1 MAQKRRFL
9 TWCCLQDS
17 AEALHA
23 EASHREAGRS
33 LSSMIDVALIHHIM
47 HAAQIRI
54 SEVKCRVLLIY
65 TLLRFI
71 SEAKSWVLD

>member
-1 MAQKRRFL
+1 ML
-9 TWCCLQDS
+9 S
-17 AEALHA
+17 AGLGRGSARPGI
-23 EASHREAGRS
+23 ASHREAVRS
-33 LSSMIDVALIHHIM
+33 LSSMIDVALIHHII

-71 SEAKSWVLD
+71 SEAKSWVLDFSSVL

>member
-1 MAQKRRFL
+1 
-9 TWCCLQDS
+9 
-17 AEALHA
+17 
-23 EASHREAGRS
+23 
-33 LSSMIDVALIHHIM
+33 MIDVALIHHIM